1 MNAQPRPCLSCF
13 LVGDVLNEAGA
24 RTKYGLLFEAL
35 SRACQVEAIHDL
47 TLRGPARW
55 LNLAQAFHPHPQTW
69 KERFY
74 KNLPAFHLRSQ
85 RAARILRQQAAVEKP
100 APCLIFQVGVLF
112 DALQAAPSLPG
123 VIYTDYT
130 AVLSQRKH
138 ASQRFPFDEK
148 QGQQWIA
155 LEKQAFARA
164 SLIFTRGQFVRRS
177 IIQDY
182 GIAPQRVVAVG
193 GGVNF
198 ATLPDPATRSDD
210 IPGPQ
215 ILFIGKDFL
224 RKGGDILLHAFA
236 QVRQVYPRA
245 HLNMVTSGPIPHAF
259 SQEMVD
265 IIAPTWD
272 RAAIAALYQQ
282 ADLFVL
288 PSREETWGDVL
299 LEAMAYGLPCI
310 GVTGDAMSEIIA
322 HDTTGLVVA
331 PQPEALASAMLGLL
345 KDPARRQQMG
355 QAARQRVETAYTWEA
370 VVQKML
376 PFLQGLAG

>member
-1 MNAQPRPCLSCF
+1 MNEHPRPSLSCF
-13 LVGDVLNEAGA
+13 LVGDVLNKAAA
-24 RTKYGLLFEAL
+24 RTKYGLFFDAL
-35 SRACQVEAIHDL
+35 GRACQVEAIHDL

-55 LNLAQAFHPHPQTW
+55 LNLAQTFHPNTQTW

-85 RAARILRQQAAVEKP
+85 HAARILRQQAAVEKLDLR
-100 APCLIFQVGVLF
+100 LIFQVGVLF
-112 DALQAAPSLPG
+112 DAIQAASSLPG
-123 VIYTDYT
+123 IIYTDYT
-130 AVLSQRKH
+130 AVLSQRKR

-148 QGQQWIA
+148 QGQAWIT
-155 LEKQAFARA
+155 LEKEAFEHA

-177 IIQDY
+177 VIEDY
-182 GIAPQRVVAVG
+182 SIAPQRVVAVG

-198 ATLPDPATRSDD
+198 ATLPVISDRLD
-210 IPGPQ
+210 HPDPQ

-224 RKGGDILLHAFA
+224 RKGGDLLLHAFA

-245 HLNMVTSGPIPHAF
+245 HLNMVTSGPIPPTF
-259 SQEMVD
+259 PQEMVD

-310 GVTGDAMSEIIA
+310 GVSGDAMSEIIL
-322 HDTTGLVVA
+322 HDTTGLVAA

-345 KDPARRQQMG
+345 KDPTRRQQMG
-355 QAARQRVETAYTWEA
+355 QAARQRLEEEYTWDV

-376 PFLQGLAG
+376 PFLQGLAA